1 MLRGRHRVNT
11 LTTSLGILYERKT
24 QLQEKSDR
32 TGWGFSHDGS
42 CLSLWKA
49 DDPED
54 GVFGKPGDEE
64 DNGGPVFDKI
74 NQTRSL
80 HT

>member
-1 MLRGRHRVNT
+1 MKEKHNCKKRVIGRAEDLHMMVHVSLR
-11 LTTSLGILYERKT
+11 
-24 QLQEKSDR
+24 
-32 TGWGFSHDGS
+32 
-42 CLSLWKA
+42 KA
-49 DDPED
+49 DDTED

>member
-1 MLRGRHRVNT
+1 M
-11 LTTSLGILYERKT
+11 S
-24 QLQEKSDR
+24 
-32 TGWGFSHDGS
+32 
-42 CLSLWKA
+42 LSLSLSKD

>member
-1 MLRGRHRVNT
+1 MKEKHNWKKRV
-11 LTTSLGILYERKT
+11 IERA
-24 QLQEKSDR
+24 EDFHMMVHVS
-32 TGWGFSHDGS
+32 
-42 CLSLWKA
+42 LSLWKA